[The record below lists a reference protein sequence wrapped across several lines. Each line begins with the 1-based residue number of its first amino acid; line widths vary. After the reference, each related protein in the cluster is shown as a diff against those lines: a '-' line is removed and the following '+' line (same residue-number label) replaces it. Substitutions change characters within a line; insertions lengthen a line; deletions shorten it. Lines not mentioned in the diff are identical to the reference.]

1 MAKHM
6 IYGWKDEQVAKQS
19 DEWLKTEQEA
29 KRKNEFWTVR
39 LAGLAACSVIG
50 AWGMDDLLGTVGR

>member
-19 DEWLKTEQEA
+19 DEWLKKEQEA
-29 KRKNEFWTVR
+29 KKKN
-39 LAGLAACSVIG
+39 
-50 AWGMDDLLGTVGR
+50 